1 MSTRRSAPTL
11 QAFVLHR
18 YDWSESSLILDVFT
32 RERGRLAVAAK
43 GARRPYSQLRPV
55 LLPFQ
60 RLVLSLV
67 RSAGGDAGG
76 EAGSTV
82 EVHTLRQAE
91 WAGGLPMLASG
102 AGEAVFRGY
111 YCNELVMKLLARED
125 AHPVVFD
132 AYAATLPAL
141 AGPDALH
148 AQAALRAF
156 EFVLLREMGVL
167 PALDTVTLTVQPVQ
181 AAQRYQLWPE
191 AGVVGTREEAGSL
204 AGADLLALHAAL
216 EAGDLARLQAACL
229 PALAA
234 LRGATRVLMQ
244 AQVGHQASWRTREV
258 MQGVR
263 RLLDSAP

>member
-1 MSTRRSAPTL
+1 VSTRRAAPLL

-18 YDWSESSLILDVFT
+18 YDWSESSLILDVLT

-60 RLVLSLV
+60 RVAMTLA
-67 RSAGGDAGG
+67 RSPAEG
-76 EAGSTV
+76 V

-91 WAGGLPMLASG
+91 WAGGLPPLGAVAGADAG
-102 AGEAVFRGY
+102 AGEALFRAY

-125 AHPVVFD
+125 PHPVVFD

-156 EFVLLREMGVL
+156 ELVLLREVGVL
-167 PALDTVTLTVQPVQ
+167 PDLSTVTLTVQPVQ
-181 AAQRYQLWPE
+181 PAQHYLLVPE
-191 AGVVGTREEAGSL
+191 SGVMATREESGTL
-204 AGADLLALHAAL
+204 TGATLLALQRAL
-216 EAGDLARLQAACL
+216 DAQDLAQLQAACL

-234 LRGATRVLMQ
+234 LRGAMRTLLQ
-244 AQVGHQASWRTREV
+244 AHAGGATWRTRDV
-258 MQGVR
+258 MQGLR
-263 RLLDSAP
+263 RLLDSRP